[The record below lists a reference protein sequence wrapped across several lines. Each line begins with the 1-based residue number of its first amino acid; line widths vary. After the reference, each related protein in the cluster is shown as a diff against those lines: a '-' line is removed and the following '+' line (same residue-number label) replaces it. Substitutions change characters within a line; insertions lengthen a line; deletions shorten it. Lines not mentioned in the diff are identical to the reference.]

1 MKLSTLVVLLAL
13 LVGQQLSGVAAAVTA
28 RKDSLPAVAARQQP
42 ELAASMQLYP
52 NPARGMVML
61 TLQQQPGQD
70 YKLRIS
76 NIIGREVRVLPLRA
90 ELTAAGQPLNL
101 SDLPAGMYMC
111 SLLQNE
117 KVMGTKRLVLQN

>member
-1 MKLSTLVVLLAL
+1 MKLSTLVVLLVL

-28 RKDSLPAVAARQQP
+28 RKASPPAVAAWQQP

-90 ELTAAGQPLNL
+90 ELTAIGQPLNL